1 MKKLMFALFL
11 ILMLTCALTACTV
24 EKAEDPN
31 PLGLAFYLKDD
42 GTYKVEIGMARECEK
57 IEIPSSYNG
66 KRVTEVGSF
75 ADDSGNG
82 TLREVIIP
90 SSITVI
96 AQNAFRNCTSLMS
109 VTIGEGVREIGDDA
123 FGGCYNLIEVINRS
137 FLNVEKGSEEK
148 GSVGL
153 HALEIHTGESK
164 IVDKEGF
171 LFYTFGG
178 VNYLVDYTGTET
190 DVILPESYN
199 GEKYK
204 IWQYALCYEEFTSVD
219 IGDGVTGI
227 GTYAFRGCTSLT
239 SVTVGE
245 NVKSIGEYAFFY
257 CFKLVEV
264 INHSS
269 LKVIAEKNGNGD
281 LGLYAKEIHK
291 GESRI
296 ADQNGLLF
304 YTYGGKNYL
313 LGYKGTEAEL
323 VLPVSYN
330 GEPYEIYKYAF
341 CSNDIIKSITVPE
354 EVAGIGEYAFSSAV
368 NLESITIECGITSIE
383 RGMFAEC
390 INLTSI
396 TIPDS
401 VTEIGALA
409 FSVCEKLTSIAIPDS
424 VTRIDSAAF
433 MHCDALTSVIIPDS
447 VKSLEDSAFVFCDN
461 LMSVVIGNG
470 VTEIGSQAFANCP
483 ELVSVTIGNNVASI
497 KSNAFNSCEK
507 IISITIPESVTSI
520 DNGAFNNCDKLME
533 VVNNSTL
540 EITVGG
546 EDNGYVG
553 LHALDVHTGES
564 RIVDSD
570 GFLFYTHEG
579 VNYLIGYNGTAK
591 KLILPDDYNG
601 EPYEIYDYAFAERED
616 LFFVTVG
623 NNVTYIGRGAFGECT
638 NLISVTI
645 PESVTDM
652 DYGVFGYCN
661 NLVEVINRSSLKITM
676 GEDYE
681 YYAGYYAKEIHK
693 GESKVVEQD
702 GFLFYTYKG
711 VNYLVG
717 YTDTEA
723 ELVLPE
729 NYNGNGYEIY
739 GGAFSGREDITS
751 VTVPDSVTGIGDFA
765 FSSCLNL
772 KTVIIGSGVVSIG
785 EGPFSNCTQLTSV
798 IFKNVKGWTYSTKYH
813 EISDASIL
821 SSELGNPSMAAMY
834 LTGKYYKETCWKR
847 G

>member
-1 MKKLMFALFL
+1 
-11 ILMLTCALTACTV
+11 MLTCALTACTV
-24 EKAEDPN
+24 EKVEDPN

-96 AQNAFRNCTSLMS
+96 SKNAFRNCTSLMS
-109 VTIGEGVREIGDDA
+109 VTIGEGVREIGNYA
-123 FGGCYNLIEVINRS
+123 FEGCYNLIEVINRS

-178 VNYLVDYTGTET
+178 VNYLVDYTGSET

-245 NVKSIGEYAFFY
+245 NVKSIGKDAFYFCY
-257 CFKLVEV
+257 KLVEV

-383 RGMFAEC
+383 RGMFAAC

-401 VTEIGALA
+401 VTEIGVSA

-424 VTRIDSAAF
+424 VTRIGSAAF
-433 MHCDALTSVIIPDS
+433 AHCDALTSVIIPDS
-447 VKSLEDSAFVFCDN
+447 VKSLGSGAFAYCDN

-483 ELVSVTIGNNVASI
+483 ELVSVTIGNNVTCI
-497 KSNAFNSCEK
+497 PSNAFNSCEK

-520 DNGAFNNCDKLME
+520 DNGAFSNCDKLME

-546 EDNGYVG
+546 KDNGYVG

-601 EPYEIYDYAFAERED
+601 EPYEIYNYAFM
-616 LFFVTVG
+616 
-623 NNVTYIGRGAFGECT
+623 GRGDLTVVVIGNSVTRIGFNAFRECMG
-638 NLISVTI
+638 LVSVTI
-645 PESVTDM
+645 PESVTVIDPGAFQ
-652 DYGVFGYCN
+652 YTR
-661 NLVEVINRSSLKITM
+661 NLVEIINRSSIRIVAGKLDKHF
-676 GEDYE
+676 
-681 YYAGYYAKEIHK
+681 AGYDAKEIHK
-693 GESKVVEQD
+693 GESRIVEQD
-702 GFLFYTYKG
+702 GFWFGTYDG
-711 VNYLVG
+711 VNYLLR
-717 YTDTEA
+717 YTGTA
-723 ELVLPE
+723 TELVLPE

-739 GGAFSGREDITS
+739 RGAFSGREDITS
-751 VTVPDSVTGIGDFA
+751 VTVPDSVTGIGDYA

-798 IFKNVKGWTYSTKYH
+798 IFKNVKGWTYSTKYP
-813 EISDASIL
+813 EISDESIL
-821 SSELGNPSMAAMY
+821 SSELGKPSMAAMY
-834 LTGKYYKETCWKR
+834 LTGEYYKESCWKR